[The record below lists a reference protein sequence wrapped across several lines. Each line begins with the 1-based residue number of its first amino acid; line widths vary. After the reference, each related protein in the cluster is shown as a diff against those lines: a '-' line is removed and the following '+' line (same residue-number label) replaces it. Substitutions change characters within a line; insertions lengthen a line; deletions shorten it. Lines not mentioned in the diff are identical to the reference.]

1 MNKYVYLTQNNISY
15 VSTMMN
21 KNMFKKNNIEN
32 ELIFAPLNHAFA
44 FGRMHSLIKSKKFFF
59 NT

>member
-1 MNKYVYLTQNNISY
+1 MYITQNNISY
-15 VSTMMN
+15 VCAMMN
-21 KNMFKKNNIEN
+21 KEMFKKNKVDN

-44 FGRMHSLIKSKKFFF
+44 FGRMHSLIKAKFFF